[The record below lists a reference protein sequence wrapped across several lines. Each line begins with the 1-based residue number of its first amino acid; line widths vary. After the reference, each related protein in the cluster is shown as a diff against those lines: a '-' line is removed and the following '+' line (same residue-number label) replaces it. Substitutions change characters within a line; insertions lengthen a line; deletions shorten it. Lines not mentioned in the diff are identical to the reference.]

1 MIRMLKEEDI
11 FAVWWWL
18 NWYTTHTRSFRR
30 QEPLDNREFS
40 EGVRR
45 AKADMPWL
53 VLLEDDVPCALACI
67 YERTCTE
74 GSGWGG
80 SVLVCTAPD
89 RRRQGYGRRILKAL
103 MELAEMDGYAYLQAG
118 IIPAHEAGHAL
129 MNSCGFPAA
138 DSGGEEDVRRYEFA
152 ANTGHMDMPE
162 NTDPY
167 GSVRPNRVPV

>member
-103 MELAEMDGYAYLQAG
+103 MELAEKDGYAYLQAG
-118 IIPAHEAGHAL
+118 IIPANEAEHAL
-129 MNSCGFPAA
+129 LNSCGFPAA
-138 DSGGEEDVRRYEFA
+138 DSSGEEDVRRYEFA
-152 ANTGHMDMPE
+152 ANAGRMDTPE

>member
-18 NWYTTHTRSFRR
+18 NWYITHTRSFRR

-103 MELAEMDGYAYLQAG
+103 MELAEKDGYAYLQAG
-118 IIPAHEAGHAL
+118 IIPANEAGHAL

>member
-103 MELAEMDGYAYLQAG
+103 MELAEKDGYAYLQAG
-118 IIPAHEAGHAL
+118 IIPANEAGHAL

>member
-45 AKADMPWL
+45 AKTDMPWL

-103 MELAEMDGYAYLQAG
+103 MELAEKDGYAYLQAG
-118 IIPAHEAGHAL
+118 IIPANEAGHAL

-138 DSGGEEDVRRYEFA
+138 DSGGEEDVRRYDLPQIPA
-152 ANTGHMDMPE
+152 IWTCRRIQIR
-162 NTDPY
+162 T
-167 GSVRPNRVPV
+167 VR

>member
-103 MELAEMDGYAYLQAG
+103 MELAEKDGYAYLQAG
-118 IIPAHEAGHAL
+118 IIPANEAGHAL
-129 MNSCGFPAA
+129 LNSCGFAA
-138 DSGGEEDVRRYEFA
+138 DGNNGEGVRRHEFA
-152 ANTGHMDMPE
+152 ANAGRMDTPE

-167 GSVRPNRVPV
+167 GAVRPGRVPV